1 MAEQQVL
8 LALNA
13 DGNTWCLEPAVP
25 LPTNRLLP
33 SGHVSSTCR
42 TPGDW
47 IAALTA
53 ALQAGDHRAALK
65 LPGPSDG
72 LAQCYVRR
80 LPQLL
85 GSSQC
90 FELRTERGNQLL
102 ATARRRVKAAGSSYL
117 LSASPNCSTL
127 NRDDPKL
134 MAKLKGS
141 LLGTHY
147 LARGHG
153 GGPSHKGFNAQLLGV
168 SYEPTANQ
176 LKAAPRTMTAIVP
189 LPESQARTLRHHH
202 GIQACTACCASMY
215 SSVFWGGGGNF
226 CAPTSQIMPPLLL
239 GLVGW
244 RTVWPT

>member
-1 MAEQQVL
+1 MVSRASRSP
-8 LALNA
+8 AL
-13 DGNTWCLEPAVP
+13 PMS
-25 LPTNRLLP
+25 RLLP

-117 LSASPNCSTL
+117 LSASPNCSML

-202 GIQACTACCASMY
+202 GIQACATCCASMY
-215 SSVFWGGGGNF
+215 SSVLGGGNF
-226 CAPTSQIMPPLLL
+226 CAPTSQIIPPLLL